1 MKTLKGATMPDA
13 FSGVCGCL
21 PILLAKADMIRVSL
35 FNWNNRRAKSGERH
49 FRFGVA
55 ALFGIENVRVA
66 AHLMP
71 TKPIGFAASA
81 KNERT
86 ERRQQRGQSQ
96 FARGLTR

>member
-1 MKTLKGATMPDA
+1 VFRCSIGT
-13 FSGVCGCL
+13 
-21 PILLAKADMIRVSL
+21 I
-35 FNWNNRRAKSGERH
+35 RRAKSGERH

-55 ALFGIENVRVA
+55 ALFGIENVQVA

-71 TKPIGFAASA
+71 TKPIGFAALA